1 MAVAGRRRVAMLL
14 VARAALTVR
23 MLSATLPGTW
33 SIALAVASAMLLVAR
48 AHSSKR
54 TGGHAWNR

>member
-1 MAVAGRRRVAMLL
+1 MLL